1 MAMLYLWHKFIK
13 QNALQCDSGYEVFL
27 VDHKARQ
34 GSSDEAERV
43 AHQVRQLTGKSIRTS
58 KDQI

>member
-1 MAMLYLWHKFIK
+1 MAMLHLWHEFLK
-13 QNALQCDSGYEVFL
+13 QNALRWSSSYEVFL

-43 AHQVRQLTGKSIRTS
+43 AHQVRRLTGESIC
-58 KDQI
+58 I